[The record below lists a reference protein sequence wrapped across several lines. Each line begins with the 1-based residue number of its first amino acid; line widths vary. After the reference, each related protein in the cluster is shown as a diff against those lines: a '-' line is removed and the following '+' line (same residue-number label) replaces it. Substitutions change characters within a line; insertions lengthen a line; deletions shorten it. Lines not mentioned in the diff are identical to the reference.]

1 MKDKRKIHKKRTLQK
16 LPKLK
21 IVLPIAGIIAGIM
34 IIMVPVILNMINKGK
49 DSEII
54 STMTARYDNYQE
66 NRKEIERQLLQADLY
81 NKTLAGISKVEILG
95 VEMLG
100 EEISDEDMLET
111 ATSEIVPYDEQLSFD
126 GNGIMSWIE
135 IPKAGIK
142 MLIYHGT
149 SDETLAIGAGHLQGT
164 SLPVGGE
171 STHSVITAHSGM
183 KNMKAFDNLRKLE
196 AGDIF
201 TITTLGIALKYKVE
215 STEVV
220 LPYETESLGIVAG
233 KDLVTLVTCTPYG
246 INDHRLLVHAVRV
259 A

>member
-81 NKTLAGISKVEILG
+81 NKTLAGE
-95 VEMLG
+95 EMT
-100 EEISDEDMLET
+100 E
-111 ATSEIVPYDEQLSFD
+111 AAPYDEQLSFD

-220 LPYETESLGIVAG
+220 LPYETESLGIVYG
-233 KDLVTLVTCTPYG
+233 KDQVTLVTCTPYG